1 MKDLQEVLFY
11 KIKFTIEAK
20 QKESDLLWDIVVQ
33 IKEWMTRKHNRYT
46 ENLANDIHQWSA
58 LKNGGTIIG
67 HGIKIFAEKCFVET
81 PFSANFWACK
91 IIEYPKAEPDY
102 APRQWTTEIGIEPL
116 DIGKVTFSCIISYS
130 DRPGFVGE
138 CASIPDPSVPRIVTM
153 IWGNPNFDCYNGID
167 KPSIEPRRIASGEWL
182 PFWKKIND
190 RNRTIP
196 YIYISP
202 KNYCD
207 DGKPLLVNPNQ
218 VALATGGNSII
229 YYAED
234 VGVTDEMNYYCP
246 NEYKCYDGA
255 IRIYYPNI
263 DETQPKDAYRHR
275 YLSAQFIA
283 KVGEVGMTQ
292 ILRRAIAQDV
302 HFYDSFF
309 RIEDCKAKREAI
321 LRQKRLD
328 ELKQQHIQELAS
340 KEKNHSEKV
349 ESIEN
354 EALEFAEDAERKQ
367 LEAQDRAAHFEEENK
382 KLREENYNLRS
393 ENDSYRLLAKENAD
407 LKKVCNNRL
416 ATKEYPQ
423 TPQDIVHYYD
433 ASFGDKIAFSD
444 DAMDSLK
451 DCTIPLED
459 LWEALF
465 ALATI
470 MDDLY
475 INGSGDIFTECRNK
489 SGVDVRRG
497 EGSETRKDSKL
508 MRQYETEYHGEMI
521 DIEAHITYSKIGQS
535 IHFGFSQKDQKL
547 IVGWC
552 GEHKDNYTTR
562 KVH

>member
-1 MKDLQEVLFY
+1 MTYVEYKQLNPFQRFAYNLKKFFCNIPHAVGHFFVALGKAIVKFFVGIGKGFANYGKTFVKGDWATKLSYLIFGVGDLSKGKYYKGILFFAVEVLYILYMVFFGWGY
-11 KIKFTIEAK
+11 LRMFPTLGTQAQRTEYINGVIPK
-20 QKESDLLWDIVVQ
+20 QVPGDNSMLILLYSVLTLVITVVV
-33 IKEWMTRKHNRYT
+33 
-46 ENLANDIHQWSA
+46 
-58 LKNGGTIIG
+58 
-67 HGIKIFAEKCFVET
+67 FA
-81 PFSANFWACK
+81 
-91 IIEYPKAEPDY
+91 
-102 APRQWTTEIGIEPL
+102 
-116 DIGKVTFSCIISYS
+116 
-130 DRPGFVGE
+130 
-138 CASIPDPSVPRIVTM
+138 
-153 IWGNPNFDCYNGID
+153 
-167 KPSIEPRRIASGEWL
+167 
-182 PFWKKIND
+182 
-190 RNRTIP
+190 
-196 YIYISP
+196 IYI
-202 KNYCD
+202 
-207 DGKPLLVNPNQ
+207 
-218 VALATGGNSII
+218 T
-229 YYAED
+229 
-234 VGVTDEMNYYCP
+234 
-246 NEYKCYDGA
+246 
-255 IRIYYPNI
+255 NI
-263 DETQPKDAYRHR
+263 KDAYRHR

-340 KEKNHSEKV
+340 KEKKHSEKV